1 MSGLFDTFTIAKRG
15 LSVQQAN
22 INTTS
27 HNIANANTE
36 GYSRQRAV
44 AGTTRPFGGMSRFDS
59 CSVGQVGTG
68 AEITSIQRLRNK
80 FLDYQVRNET
90 GKLGNYDVSSKFLSE
105 VEGVFGEPSDTGIQ
119 KLFSKFYAAF
129 QEVAKTPEK
138 SAARTVALQQ
148 CSALA
153 DALNSTSTQLA
164 KKVTDAQELLQNNVS
179 SVNTCLDE
187 INELNKQISSVSAIG
202 QTPNDLMDKRDNLL
216 DKVSKMFGITV
227 EMDKRETINLKADG
241 FQKTG
246 NVIDNL
252 VNSEPTDDKYTRF
265 SYVNSA
271 DLSADGSGKLT
282 IVNLSYYPLGDSHA
296 TPKTITIDLSA
307 SATGQTDAKKLA
319 DSLMQNR
326 ILTANKDGDVTTRDT
341 AAPYATKVL
350 PATGATQNEVL
361 KSIFKTYE
369 VSKDSLGA
377 TINSVDTNN
386 IKGEIAGNQAA
397 QDMIKGY
404 MQDLDRIAA
413 ALAYSVNAIQT
424 ATTGV
429 GTPELLFINSANPT
443 TDAGISAKTITV
455 NKKIIDDLSLLNCG
469 EKTGDGE
476 RAGNRAQAIAD
487 LITTKMDM
495 SNIGD
500 VSTLTRA
507 TFFTSSG
514 IAFTTNLNNVG
525 IKGSASGKTLD
536 NYYKDMI
543 AKLGTDSQEAS
554 EEATKQKD
562 DILGNLQI
570 LKLEESGVSLDEETT
585 NLIQFQHAYQ
595 ANAKMIATIDELL
608 DVVING
614 LKR

>member
-1 MSGLFDTFTIAKRG
+1 M
-15 LSVQQAN
+15 
-22 INTTS
+22 
-27 HNIANANTE
+27 
-36 GYSRQRAV
+36 
-44 AGTTRPFGGMSRFDS
+44 
-59 CSVGQVGTG
+59 
-68 AEITSIQRLRNK
+68 
-80 FLDYQVRNET
+80 
-90 GKLGNYDVSSKFLSE
+90 
-105 VEGVFGEPSDTGIQ
+105 
-119 KLFSKFYAAF
+119 
-129 QEVAKTPEK
+129 
-138 SAARTVALQQ
+138 
-148 CSALA
+148 
-153 DALNSTSTQLA
+153 
-164 KKVTDAQELLQNNVS
+164 
-179 SVNTCLDE
+179 
-187 INELNKQISSVSAIG
+187 
-202 QTPNDLMDKRDNLL
+202 
-216 DKVSKMFGITV
+216 
-227 EMDKRETINLKADG
+227 
-241 FQKTG
+241 
-246 NVIDNL
+246 
-252 VNSEPTDDKYTRF
+252 NSEPTDDKYTRF
-265 SYVNSA
+265 SYVKSA

-296 TPKTITIDLSA
+296 TPKPITIDLSA
-307 SATGQTDAKKLA
+307 SATGEIDAKELA

-341 AAPYATKVL
+341 APSYATKPL

-377 TINSVDTNN
+377 TISSVDPIN

-424 ATTGV
+424 GATTV
-429 GTPELLFINSANPT
+429 GGAAPDGKIYDLLFINSNKAT
-443 TDAGISAKTITV
+443 TSDDNISAKTITV
-455 NKKIIDDLSLLNCG
+455 NKKILDDLSLLNCG

-487 LITTKMDM
+487 LISTKMDM
-495 SNIGD
+495 SSIGD

-507 TFFTSSG
+507 TFG
-514 IAFTTNLNNVG
+514 IAFTSSNNVG

-554 EEATKQKD
+554 EKATDQKD
-562 DILGNLQI
+562 NILGDLQMQ
-570 LKLEESGVSLDEETT
+570 KLEVSGVSLDEETT

>member
-44 AGTTRPFGGMSRFDS
+44 AETTRPFGGMSRFDS
-59 CSVGQVGTG
+59 CSAGQVGTG
-68 AEITSIQRLRNK
+68 AEITSIQRIRNK

-90 GKLGNYDVSSKFLSE
+90 GKLGKYDVSSKFLSE
-105 VEGVFGEPSDTGIQ
+105 VEAVFGEPSDTGIQ

-164 KKVTDAQELLQNNVS
+164 KKVTDAQELLQDNVTGINS
-179 SVNTCLDE
+179 WLDQ
-187 INELNKQISSVSAIG
+187 INDLNKQISSVSAIG

-227 EMDKRETINLKADG
+227 EMDKREAINLKADG

-282 IVNLSYYPLGDSHA
+282 IVKLSYYPLGDSHA

-326 ILTANKDGDVTTRDT
+326 ILTANKDGDVTTRDA

-350 PATGATQNEVL
+350 PATGATQDDVL

-377 TINSVDTNN
+377 TISSVDTNN

-487 LITTKMDM
+487 LISTKMNI

-543 AKLGTDSQEAS
+543 TKLGTDSQEAS

-562 DILGNLQI
+562 NTLADLQNM
-570 LKLEESGVSLDEETT
+570 KLEESGVSLDEETT

-595 ANAKMIATIDELL
+595 ANAKMISTIDELL